1 RAATEQVADAALWLT
16 ELPEPIRDEKTQAW
30 VIRLHLVHRQWDKAL
45 ESIHALPEDEQKS
58 SRWSYWRARALAA
71 LDRPD
76 EAQQLFEATAQGRGY
91 YSFLSAERSGLP
103 YRMGASD
110 LDVDRSAL
118 TSIKGE
124 KGIQR
129 AHEWW
134 LLGDAERAS
143 REWGNVLYGASPE
156 RWRAAAVLASQWQ
169 QHNHVI
175 QAAYLAGEIN
185 ALDQRFPTAFTDAVT
200 EAATESGLSTSLI
213 WSIIRQE
220 SAFNAYALSR
230 TGAKG
235 LMQLMPATA
244 SELANSTDL
253 GDKTFNLFDPATNIR
268 LGGLYLS
275 QMVERFNH
283 NRAIAAAAY
292 NAGPRRVSEWLQQ
305 HPFNE
310 PDIWIETIPYFETR
324 RYVQQVMAFMVVYD
338 WRQQRRPAGII
349 SQLQNLDVA
358 LDGKGNREAL

>member
-1 RAATEQVADAALWLT
+1 
-16 ELPEPIRDEKTQAW
+16 
-30 VIRLHLVHRQWDKAL
+30 
-45 ESIHALPEDEQKS
+45 
-58 SRWSYWRARALAA
+58 
-71 LDRPD
+71 
-76 EAQQLFEATAQGRGY
+76 
-91 YSFLSAERSGLP
+91 
-103 YRMGASD
+103 MGASD
-110 LDVDRSAL
+110 LDVDRSSL
-118 TSIKGE
+118 TSLKRE

-134 LLGDAERAS
+134 LLGDAGRAS
-143 REWGNVLYGASPE
+143 REWSHVLSGASPD
-156 RWRAAAVLASQWQ
+156 RWRAAAMLASQWQ
-169 QHNHVI
+169 QHNYVI
-175 QAAYLAGEIN
+175 QAAYLAGEVN
-185 ALDQRFPTAFTDAVT
+185 ALDQRFPTAFADEV
-200 EAATESGLSTSLI
+200 ATTAEESGLSTSLI

-220 SAFNAYALSR
+220 SAFNAYAVSR